1 MKCDEAIS
9 KFNFQVRMEDRV
21 TSYVPM
27 YRGSEESQQIVFV
40 ENPRSSFGLIA
51 NAVSRLKIVRGGL
64 GGRKLDILEL
74 VLRET

>member
-1 MKCDEAIS
+1 MG
-9 KFNFQVRMEDRV
+9 V
-21 TSYVPM
+21 TSHVPR

-64 GGRKLDILEL
+64 GKKKLDILEL
-74 VLRET
+74 VLRDT